1 VVKRLNGSLDLTS
14 DHTRALSATIRFIA
28 LGLGIAAINL
38 PNFKS
43 LSSTQYED
51 TKGEGP
57 TTENN
62 SLCRRYLDGRLSPK
76 SASAGQKAEMK
87 KK

>member
-43 LSSTQYED
+43 LSSTQYEN

-57 TTENN
+57 RQKTILSVGDISTE
-62 SLCRRYLDGRLSPK
+62 D
-76 SASAGQKAEMK
+76 
-87 KK
+87 